1 MATLRDIKRKI
12 DAVKKTS
19 QITKAMNMV
28 AAAKLR
34 GAQQNMERF
43 HPYAAKF
50 AEVMQRLSAGVEDR
64 SAYALLTP
72 REEVSKV
79 ELVLLTAD
87 RGLCGSFN
95 NALIVAAEKF
105 IAQKQAQGIQVTVT
119 AAGRKGGDYFR
130 RRRYDVR
137 KRLTGLLNKPSFT
150 DASEI
155 GRELIEFFEAQ
166 ECDEVY
172 VIYSRFVSMVKQIPT
187 LVKLLPV
194 TADVEGGEA
203 EPEAEAL
210 EYLFEPSHQALLTD
224 LLPNHVYIQLL
235 EFLYQTAVGEHAA
248 RMAAMENATN
258 NCKELVKSLTLTYNK
273 ARQAGITKELMDIVG
288 GAEALKK

>member
-43 HPYAAKF
+43 HPYALKF
-50 AEVMQRLSAGVEDR
+50 REFIERLAAGVEDA
-64 SAYALLTP
+64 SQYSLLMPKEQVKT
-72 REEVSKV
+72 V
-79 ELVLLTAD
+79 ELLLITAD

-95 NALIVAAEKF
+95 TNLIVSAERF
-105 IAQKQAQGIQVTVT
+105 IRAKKAEGIEVVLTN
-119 AAGRKGGDYFR
+119 AGRKANDYFKR
-130 RRRYDVR
+130 RKQVVRYACS
-137 KRLTGLLNKPSFT
+137 GLLNKVSYD
-150 DASEI
+150 DARKL
-155 GRELIEFFEAQ
+155 GNQVIEQFETGVA
-166 ECDEVY
+166 DEVY
-172 VIYSRFVSMVKQIPT
+172 VLYSHFVNIVKQQAT
-187 LVKLLPV
+187 LVRLLPI
-194 TADVEGGEA
+194 TPAAGEGGEKGSS
-203 EPEAEAL
+203 L

-224 LLPNHVYIQLL
+224 LLPNYIFVQIL
-235 EFLYQTAVGEHAA
+235 ECLYQTSVGEHAA

-258 NCKELVKSLTLTYNK
+258 NCKELVKTLTLTYNK

-288 GAEALKK
+288 GAEALRK

>member
-12 DAVKKTS
+12 DAVRKTS

-43 HPYAAKF
+43 HPYALKF
-50 AEVMQRLSAGVEDR
+50 REFIGRLAAGVEDT
-64 SAYALLTP
+64 SEYALLTP
-72 REEVSKV
+72 KEEVKTV
-79 ELVLLTAD
+79 ELLLVTAD

-95 NALIVAAEKF
+95 TNLIIAAERF
-105 IAQKQAQGIQVTVT
+105 IKAKNAEGIEVSLIN
-119 AAGRKGGDYFR
+119 AGRKARDYFR
-130 RRRYDVR
+130 RRPVKVR
-137 KRLTGLLNKPSFT
+137 ESHMGLLNKVAYD
-150 DASEI
+150 DARRLGS
-155 GRELIEFFEAQ
+155 ELIELFESGGA
-166 ECDEVY
+166 DEVY
-172 VIYSRFVSMVKQIPT
+172 ILYSHFINIVKQQPS
-187 LVKLLPV
+187 LVKLLPI
-194 TADVEGGEA
+194 TPAASEEGEKA
-203 EPEAEAL
+203 F

-224 LLPNHVYIQLL
+224 LLPNYIYVQVL
-235 EFLYQTAVGEHAA
+235 ESLYQTSVGEHAA

-258 NCKELVKSLTLTYNK
+258 NCKELVRTLTLTYNK

>member
-34 GAQQNMERF
+34 GAQQNMEKF
-43 HPYAAKF
+43 NPYAGKF
-50 AEVMQRLSAGVEDR
+50 REVIQRVAGGVEEKA
-64 SAYALLTP
+64 SYELLNA
-72 REEVSKV
+72 REEVKKI
-79 ELVLLTAD
+79 ELVLVTAD

-95 NALIVAAEKF
+95 NGLIVMAERF
-105 IAQKQAQGIQVTVT
+105 IQGKLSQDVQISLT
-119 AAGRKGGDYFR
+119 AAGRKGSDYFR

-137 KRLTGLLNKPSFT
+137 ARLIGLLNKPSYD
-150 DASEI
+150 DAFSL
-155 GRELIEFFEAQ
+155 GQELIGLFENRD
-166 ECDEVY
+166 CDEVY
-172 VIYSRFVSMVKQIPT
+172 VIYSHFVSMVRQQPT
-187 LVKLLPV
+187 LIKLLPIESSQ
-194 TADVEGGEA
+194 VEGAEEEEA
-203 EPEAEAL
+203 V
-210 EYLFEPSHQALLTD
+210 EYLFEPSHEALLTD
-224 LLPNHVYIQLL
+224 LLPNYVYIQIL
-235 EFLYQTAVGEHAA
+235 EALYQTAVSEHAA

-258 NCKELVKSLTLTYNK
+258 NCKELVKDLTLTYNK

>member
-43 HPYAAKF
+43 HPYALKF
-50 AEVMQRLSAGVEDR
+50 REFIGRLAAGVEDP
-64 SAYALLTP
+64 SQYMLLTP
-72 REEVSKV
+72 REQVKKV
-79 ELVLLTAD
+79 ELLLVTAD

-95 NALIVAAEKF
+95 TNLIVAAERF
-105 IAQKQAQGIQVTVT
+105 INAKKAEGIEVSMT
-119 AAGRKGGDYFR
+119 AAGRKGRDFFK
-130 RRRYDVR
+130 R
-137 KRLTGLLNKPSFT
+137 KLALRSGMIGLLNKVSY
-150 DASEI
+150 DDGRRI
-155 GRELIEFFEAQ
+155 GAELIEQFETEAV
-166 ECDEVY
+166 DEVY
-172 VIYSRFVSMVKQIPT
+172 VIYSHFVNIVRQVPSV
-187 LVKLLPV
+187 VKLLPI
-194 TADVEGGEA
+194 TPAEHEAGEK
-203 EPEAEAL
+203 EAHF

-224 LLPNHVYIQLL
+224 LLPNYIYVQVL
-235 EFLYQTAVGEHAA
+235 ETLYQTSVGEHAA
-248 RMAAMENATN
+248 RMAAMDNATN
-258 NCKELVKSLTLTYNK
+258 NCKELVRTLTLTYNK

>member
-43 HPYAAKF
+43 HPYALKF
-50 AEVMQRLSAGVEDR
+50 KEFIGRLAAGVEDA
-64 SAYALLTP
+64 SQYSLLMP
-72 REEVSKV
+72 KEQVKKV
-79 ELVLLTAD
+79 ELLLITAD

-95 NALIVAAEKF
+95 TNLIVSAERF
-105 IAQKQAQGIQVTVT
+105 IRAKQAEGIEVVLTN
-119 AAGRKGGDYFR
+119 AGRKANDYFKR
-130 RRRYDVR
+130 RKPGVR
-137 KRLTGLLNKPSFT
+137 KAYTGLLNNVSYD
-150 DASEI
+150 DARRLGSEV
-155 GRELIEFFEAQ
+155 IEQFETGEA
-166 ECDEVY
+166 DEVY
-172 VIYSRFVSMVKQIPT
+172 VIYSHFVNIVRQQAT
-187 LVKLLPV
+187 VVRLLPI
-194 TADVEGGEA
+194 TPSAEEGGA
-203 EPEAEAL
+203 GGSL

-224 LLPNHVYIQLL
+224 LLPNYIFVQIL
-235 EFLYQTAVGEHAA
+235 ECLYQTSVGEHAA

-258 NCKELVKSLTLTYNK
+258 NCKELVRTLTLTYNK